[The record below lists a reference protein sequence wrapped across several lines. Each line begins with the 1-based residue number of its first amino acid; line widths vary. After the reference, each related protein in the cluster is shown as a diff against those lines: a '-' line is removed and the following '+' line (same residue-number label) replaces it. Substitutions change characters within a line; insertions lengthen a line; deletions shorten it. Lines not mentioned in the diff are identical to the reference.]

1 MLRCALAIFM
11 ARGEEVTPT
20 KIGWA
25 CAARFLKPL
34 FYLWPKFAFSPSY
47 FTTWPRIWYPVK
59 DLIPCFGSLVQP
71 DVKGIVK
78 GFCWWSY
85 RYRWKRSFI
94 WKNVPNSRLECK
106 NHTLIETKNGQGLH
120 TSQVAHQAGAYPG
133 FCGTKRLRIFL
144 LPPGW
149 DACPSQGYPQH

>member
-1 MLRCALAIFM
+1 MYHLTHSGIYLNIKNCFILAKQVFPLSKGWHLPHFIPLGDKMLRCALAIFM

-34 FYLWPKFAFSPSY
+34 SYLWPKFAFSPPY
-47 FTTWPRIWYPVK
+47 FTTWSRIWYPIE

-106 NHTLIETKNGQGLH
+106 NHTLIETKNGQG
-120 TSQVAHQAGAYPG
+120 
-133 FCGTKRLRIFL
+133 
-144 LPPGW
+144 
-149 DACPSQGYPQH
+149 